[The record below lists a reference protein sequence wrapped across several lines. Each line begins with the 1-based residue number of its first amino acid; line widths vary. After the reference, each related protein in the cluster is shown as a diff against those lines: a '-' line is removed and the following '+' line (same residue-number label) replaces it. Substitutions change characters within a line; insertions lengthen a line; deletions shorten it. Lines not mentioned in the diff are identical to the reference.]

1 MTRKQS
7 NTQEDTKH
15 RGPSLVPLL
24 LVAAF
29 VGYLCYLAG
38 WYQANTN
45 RQDFT
50 LRTEYAASGSE
61 LYQGNDSFSA
71 ASAESTDLP
80 PLSPDTK
87 IDLNH
92 ADADILQ
99 QLPGIGPERAKAIIE
114 YREEYGIFVTT
125 DEVMNVPGIGPE
137 IYEQI
142 RDYVTVE
149 YK

>member
-1 MTRKQS
+1 MARNHEQK
-7 NTQEDTKH
+7 QEDTK
-15 RGPSLVPLL
+15 RPGPRWVTLL
-24 LVAAF
+24 LAAAF
-29 VGYLCYLAG
+29 GGYLCYLAG
-38 WYQANTN
+38 WYQANVN

-50 LRTEYAASGSE
+50 LRTEYAVSEAE
-61 LYQGNDSFSA
+61 LYQGGDRVDA
-71 ASAESTDLP
+71 AEAEPGETA
-80 PLSPDTK
+80 PLSPETK

-92 ADADILQ
+92 ADADMLQ

-137 IYEQI
+137 IYGQI
-142 RDYVTVE
+142 KDYVTVD

>member
-1 MTRKQS
+1 MAQKHS
-7 NTQEDTKH
+7 NSQEDTKR
-15 RGPSLVPLL
+15 RGPSWVTLL
-24 LVAAF
+24 LAAAF
-29 VGYLCYLAG
+29 VGYLCYLVG
-38 WYQANTN
+38 WYQASVN

-50 LRTEYAASGSE
+50 LRTEYTVSETE
-61 LYQGNDSFSA
+61 LYQSGENAGPESTPSDDA
-71 ASAESTDLP
+71 AS
-80 PLSPDTK
+80 LSPDTK

-92 ADADILQ
+92 ADADTLQ
-99 QLPGIGPERAKAIIE
+99 QLPGIGPERANAIIE

-142 RDYVTVE
+142 KDYVTVE

>member
-1 MTRKQS
+1 MAQKHS
-7 NTQEDTKH
+7 NTQEDTKQ
-15 RGPSLVPLL
+15 RGPSWVTLL
-24 LVAAF
+24 LAAAF
-29 VGYLCYLAG
+29 GGYLCFLAG
-38 WYQANTN
+38 WHQANTN

-50 LRTEYAASGSE
+50 LRTEYAASESE
-61 LYQGNDSFSA
+61 LFQGNDGSGT
-71 ASAESTDLP
+71 ASAESDETS

-92 ADADILQ
+92 ADADTLQ

-125 DEVMNVPGIGPE
+125 DEVMNVPGIGSE

-149 YK
+149 YR

>member
-1 MTRKQS
+1 MAQKQS

-15 RGPSLVPLL
+15 RRPSWVTLL
-24 LVAAF
+24 LAAAF
-29 VGYLCYLAG
+29 GGYLCFLTG
-38 WYQANTN
+38 WYQANIN

-50 LRTEYAASGSE
+50 LRTEYAVSESE
-61 LYQGNDSFSA
+61 LFQGNDGSGN
-71 ASAESTDLP
+71 ASAESDKTH

-92 ADADILQ
+92 ADADTLQ

-137 IYEQI
+137 IYGQI
-142 RDYVTVE
+142 KDYVIVD

>member
-1 MTRKQS
+1 MAQKHS
-7 NTQEDTKH
+7 NTQEDTKQ
-15 RGPSLVPLL
+15 RGPSWVTLL
-24 LVAAF
+24 LAAAF
-29 VGYLCYLAG
+29 GGYLCFLAG
-38 WYQANTN
+38 WHQANTN
-45 RQDFT
+45 RQGFT
-50 LRTEYAASGSE
+50 LRTEYAASESE
-61 LYQGNDSFSA
+61 LFQGNDGSGT
-71 ASAESTDLP
+71 ASAESDETS

-92 ADADILQ
+92 ADADTLQ

>member
-1 MTRKQS
+1 MAQKHS
-7 NTQEDTKH
+7 NTQEDIKQ
-15 RGPSLVPLL
+15 RGPSWVTLL
-24 LVAAF
+24 LAAAF
-29 VGYLCYLAG
+29 GGYLCFLAG
-38 WYQANTN
+38 WHQANTN

-50 LRTEYAASGSE
+50 LRTEYAASESE
-61 LYQGNDSFSA
+61 LFQGNDGSGT
-71 ASAESTDLP
+71 ASAESDETS

-92 ADADILQ
+92 ADADTLQ

>member
-1 MTRKQS
+1 MARKHG
-7 NTQEDTKH
+7 QEREDG
-15 RGPSLVPLL
+15 RRPGPRWVTLL
-24 LVAAF
+24 LAAAF
-29 VGYLCYLAG
+29 GGYLCYLAG
-38 WYQANTN
+38 WYQAKTN

-50 LRTEYAASGSE
+50 LRTEYAASEVE
-61 LYQGNDSFSA
+61 LYQGGDSADA
-71 ASAESTDLP
+71 AEESGVAA

-92 ADADILQ
+92 ADADTLQ

-137 IYEQI
+137 IYGQI
-142 RDYVTVE
+142 EDYVIVD